1 MGFMYILTC
10 ADGSFYVGS
19 TRDLERR
26 IRQHNDGEGA
36 RYTMTRLPVV
46 LSYFEEFD
54 RIDLAYS
61 REKQVQ
67 GWSRAKRIALISG
80 AYDALP
86 ALSERAWRR
95 AD

>member
-36 RYTMTRLPVV
+36 NYTMTRLPVV

-67 GWSRAKRIALISG
+67 GWSRVAPNGSRSS
-80 AYDALP
+80 P
-86 ALSERAWRR
+86 APTTRFPR
-95 AD
+95 